1 MKRIA
6 KKNKIGLI
14 VGKKYKIIKNPFDD
28 LFYNYC
34 TIDYAF
40 AFQKCEL
47 DTFFEPKQKKDKV
60 VTQVL
65 NKFKERS
72 KIGIKKYGTTLHES
86 DLSIAEW
93 INHAMEE
100 QMDNILYLQK
110 LKQELNKKNKKL

>member
-6 KKNKIGLI
+6 KKNEIGLI
-14 VGKKYKIIKNPFDD
+14 IGKEYEIVKNPVDN
-28 LFYNYC
+28 FYY
-34 TIDYAF
+34 TYYTPYDHF

-72 KIGIKKYGTTLHES
+72 KIGIKKYGTTLHENNT
-86 DLSIAEW
+86 DDFL
-93 INHAMEE
+93 NHLQEE
-100 QMDNILYLQK
+100 LMDAILYLQK
-110 LKQELNKKNKKL
+110 LKNDGK